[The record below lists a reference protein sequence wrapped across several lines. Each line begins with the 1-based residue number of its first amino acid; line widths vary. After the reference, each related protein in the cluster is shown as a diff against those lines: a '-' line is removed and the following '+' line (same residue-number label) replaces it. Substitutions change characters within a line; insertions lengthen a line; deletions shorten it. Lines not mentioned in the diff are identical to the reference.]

1 VVRDAG
7 NDDAGDAGHWVNVAR
22 GEEKGK

>member
-7 NDDAGDAGHWVNVAR
+7 NDDASEAGHQRGVAM
-22 GEEKGK
+22 GGGVVK